1 MYCSFNNPYLTI
13 GPRERV
19 EGLGK
24 EGQKKREEGRTGEGV
39 EKEKEERK
47 GIGRRKGEEKD
58 RMKEEN
64 QKIT

>member
-1 MYCSFNNPYLTI
+1 M
-13 GPRERV
+13 
-19 EGLGK
+19 GK

-58 RMKEEN
+58 KMKEEN